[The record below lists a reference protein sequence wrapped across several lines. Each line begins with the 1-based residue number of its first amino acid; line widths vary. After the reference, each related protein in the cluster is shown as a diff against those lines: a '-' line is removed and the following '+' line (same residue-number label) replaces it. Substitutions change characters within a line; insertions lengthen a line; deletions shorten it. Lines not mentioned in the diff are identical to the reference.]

1 MKSLTSLKRLLLGC
15 ALPLALVSC
24 AHIGN
29 PHARHPL
36 IGTVWDVAAQR
47 FVEPEA
53 VIERAAAARFVLIG
67 EIHDNADH
75 HRIQARILGDV
86 VRTGR
91 RPALVMEQFDVD
103 QQEKLNS
110 VLRNGEPLEQKMRGL
125 ADLMRKTWDWP
136 YYEPMVSF
144 GLQQKMPL
152 IAANLSR
159 DALRNVARNGYDA
172 LGAGEAERLAIEAVW
187 SPEKQKQLVY
197 EVTLGHCGKVQD
209 HMLQAIAKSQRVRDA
224 VMADMM
230 LMSKKN
236 GAIAIF
242 GRGHVRQD
250 MGVPLY
256 LAARAPDASVLSVG
270 LIEVNAPVDP
280 VAYAYGPLG
289 AQHDY
294 LWFTARPARK
304 SDPCD
309 SIPAPP
315 KAAT

>member
-1 MKSLTSLKRLLLGC
+1 MKSLKTLKNILLCC
-15 ALPLALVSC
+15 ALPLTLVSC
-24 AHIGN
+24 AHISD
-29 PHARHPL
+29 PHPNHPL
-36 IGTVWDVAAQR
+36 VGAVWDVAAQQ
-47 FVEPEA
+47 FVSPEV
-53 VIERAAAARFVLIG
+53 VIQRAADARFVLIG

-75 HRIQARILGDV
+75 HRIQARILGDM
-86 VRTGR
+86 VRSGR

-103 QQEKLNS
+103 QQEKLNAT
-110 VLRNGEPLEQKMRGL
+110 VQNGEALDKRLRGL
-125 ADLMRKTWDWP
+125 SNLMRKTWDWP
-136 YYEPMVSF
+136 HYEPMVSF

-159 DALRNVARNGYDA
+159 DALRSVARNGVDA
-172 LGAGEAERLAIEAVW
+172 LGTGEAERLAIDAVW
-187 SPEKQKQLVY
+187 SPDKEKQLVR
-197 EVTLGHCGKVQD
+197 EVTLGHCGKVPD

-224 VMADMM
+224 VMADML

-242 GRGHVRQD
+242 GRGHVRRD

-270 LIEVNAPVDP
+270 LMEVSPPTDP
-280 VAYAYGPLG
+280 AAYAYGPLG

-304 SDPCD
+304 VDHCD
-309 SIPAPP
+309 SIPAQP
-315 KAAT
+315 KAAA